1 MALKV
6 PREASA
12 DILYTGVTRE
22 LVSQVHPLQGVLA
35 QQGAMPGGLL
45 ARQDLVGNL
54 FGQQMPLRL
63 NMEMTIVSKPLRLAP
78 LPSSNLHA
86 EVLRNTDTRLGL
98 EDWLSC
104 TSSPPRPPPLYHR
117 HSVRVYSSRCLCCVR
132 SPVGGTAARPAHA
145 HGGAPRPLSTHT
157 APPSTAASHQATTTT
172 TPDATLQNTLPS
184 QSIRALLY
192 VRERITMME

>member
-104 TSSPPRPPPLYHR
+104 TSSPLYHR

-172 TPDATLQNTLPS
+172 PDVTLQNTLPS